1 METRARI
8 RGCVLSASPYMWPAG
23 CSATRARRRLSIIP
37 AGDYCF
43 KLCSQVPRKSFIFP
57 WCNFILYVYPSGCLC
72 IFRYGFITLCIF
84 VSLCVLIGRIFYACI
99 SIISCY
105 NFPKL
110 RNEAEDLWVIVNA
123 IFINLFVSVNHG
135 CCRGIYI
142 FGNVPKPVPGRAE
155 AKERQGCTVVK
166 QERKMNLLTGV
177 FFLPCII
184 LMHVYHYGCLL
195 WNLLGRDGAW
205 NTNCQGEYEWL

>member
-1 METRARI
+1 MAACYRPLRTCGRLGAAP
-8 RGCVLSASPYMWPAG
+8 RGPGAVSPSYPREIIVLS
-23 CSATRARRRLSIIP
+23 C
-37 AGDYCF
+37 
-43 KLCSQVPRKSFIFP
+43 VPKFQGGVSFFRDVTLFSM
-57 WCNFILYVYPSGCLC
+57 FILRDVYVSSGIALLP
-72 IFRYGFITLCIF
+72 YLCIF
-84 VSLCVLIGRIFYACI
+84 VSLCVLIGRIFYVCI

-155 AKERQGCTVVK
+155 PKERQGCTVVK

-177 FFLPCII
+177 FFFSCII
-184 LMHVYHYGCLL
+184 LIHVYHYGCLL
-195 WNLLGRDGAW
+195 WNLLGRDG
-205 NTNCQGEYEWL
+205 T